1 MKYIISGE
9 KYTFCIYK
17 VLQSIA
23 LYLVRPV
30 RQCPVSIPSDPVDTK
45 HESCTRYCFV
55 RGTVSHVHVK
65 TYMYVLLRRARIIC
79 VCVRTNTF
87 VAISCTHKKS
97 GSIFAVLANNLYVCR
112 HTQRGRM
119 KE

>member
-23 LYLVRPV
+23 LYLVRPA

-45 HESCTRYCFV
+45 HESCTVMDGMCLADRDSGSRQIQTPLLFCARYS
-55 RGTVSHVHVK
+55 VSRSRQNVHVRVVASCAYHLRLR
-65 TYMYVLLRRARIIC
+65 TYEH
-79 VCVRTNTF
+79 VCSDF
-87 VAISCTHKKS
+87 V
-97 GSIFAVLANNLYVCR
+97 
-112 HTQRGRM
+112 HT
-119 KE
+119 